1 MLSLKK
7 VEKTYGLGTIKVH
20 ALRGIDLNIEEG
32 EFVSIMGPSGSGKS
46 TLLNMIGCLDR
57 PTAGMIVLDGKDL
70 SKLGDNE
77 LAKIRRESIGFIF
90 QQFNLIH
97 TMNALENVALPLYF
111 MGVDTE
117 RRMEKAKMLLE
128 RVGLKDRIYHRPSEL
143 SGGEQQRVAIA
154 RSLANDPMIILGD
167 EPTGNVDSTAGAAIM
182 DMLEELNG
190 GGKTIIVVTHD
201 AEIAKSAG
209 RIVKMKDGRIL
220 NGDF

>member
-7 VEKTYGLGTIKVH
+7 VEKTYQAGTIKVH

-32 EFVSIMGPSGSGKS
+32 EFLSIMGPSGSGKS

-111 MGVDTE
+111 MGIDTE
-117 RRMEKAKMLLE
+117 RRMKKAKMLLE
-128 RVGLKDRIYHRPSEL
+128 RVGLKDRVYHRPSEL

-182 DMLEELNG
+182 DMLEELNS
-190 GGKTIIVVTHD
+190 GGKTIIIVTHD

-209 RIVKMKDGRIL
+209 RLVKMKDGRIL

>member
-7 VEKTYGLGTIKVH
+7 VEKTYGAGTIKVH

-111 MGVDTE
+111 MGIDTE
-117 RRMEKAKMLLE
+117 RRMGKAKMLLE
-128 RVGLKDRIYHRPSEL
+128 RVGLEDRVYHRPSEL

-190 GGKTIIVVTHD
+190 GVRRSLLSRTMRRLPKVLG
-201 AEIAKSAG
+201 ES
-209 RIVKMKDGRIL
+209 
-220 NGDF
+220 

>member
-7 VEKTYGLGTIKVH
+7 VEKTYQAGTIKVH

-57 PTAGMIVLDGKDL
+57 PTAGLITLDGKDL
-70 SKLGDNE
+70 SKLDDNE

-111 MGVDTE
+111 MGVNTE
-117 RRMEKAKMLLE
+117 RRMEKAKVLLE
-128 RVGLKDRIYHRPSEL
+128 RVGLADRVYHRPSEL

-154 RSLANDPMIILGD
+154 RSLANDPRIILGD
-167 EPTGNVDSTAGAAIM
+167 EPTGNVDSTAGAVIM
-182 DMLEELNG
+182 DILEELNG

-209 RIVKMKDGRIL
+209 RIVKMKDGMIL

>member
-7 VEKTYGLGTIKVH
+7 VEKTYGAGTIKVH

-97 TMNALENVALPLYF
+97 TMNALANVALPLYF
-111 MGVDTE
+111 MGVNTE
-117 RRMEKAKMLLE
+117 RRIEKAKVLLE
-128 RVGLKDRIYHRPSEL
+128 RVGLADRIYHRPSEL

-209 RIVKMKDGRIL
+209 RIVNMKDGRIL

>member
-7 VEKTYGLGTIKVH
+7 VEKTYGAGTIKVH

-111 MGVDTE
+111 MGVNTE

-128 RVGLKDRIYHRPSEL
+128 RVGLEDRVYHRPSEL

>member
-7 VEKTYGLGTIKVH
+7 VEKTYGAGTIKVH

-111 MGVDTE
+111 MGIDTE
-117 RRMEKAKMLLE
+117 RRMGKAKMLLE
-128 RVGLKDRIYHRPSEL
+128 RVGLEDRVYHRPSEL

-209 RIVKMKDGRIL
+209 RIVNMKDGRIL

>member
-57 PTAGMIVLDGKDL
+57 PTAGRIVLDGKDL

-111 MGVDTE
+111 MGIDTE
-117 RRMEKAKMLLE
+117 RRMGKAKMLLE
-128 RVGLKDRIYHRPSEL
+128 RVGLEDRVYHRPSEL

>member
-1 MLSLKK
+1 MLSLKR
-7 VEKTYGLGTIKVH
+7 VEKTYQAGTIKVH
-20 ALRGIDLNIEEG
+20 ALREIDLNIEEG

-111 MGVDTE
+111 MGVNTE

-128 RVGLKDRIYHRPSEL
+128 RVGLKDRVYHRPSEL

>member
-20 ALRGIDLNIEEG
+20 ALRGIDLEIEEG

-70 SKLGDNE
+70 SKLGDDE

-111 MGVDTE
+111 MGVNTE
-117 RRMEKAKMLLE
+117 RRIEKAKVLLE
-128 RVGLKDRIYHRPSEL
+128 RVGLADRIYHRPSEL

-154 RSLANDPMIILGD
+154 RSLANDPRVILGD
-167 EPTGNVDSTAGAAIM
+167 EPTGNVDSEVSAVIM

-201 AEIAKSAG
+201 AEIAKRTG